1 MIMAAYRAIELN
13 QHKIY
18 YGVSIL
24 SLLLTLHAL
33 TAVGVSVLFVVVFV
47 GFHAAGSV
55 DVSLLLVIILKHAGL
70 FDFHLRIFSRLLASK
85 RLLDLTKSGLGH
97 GLGEGNLE
105 DNIEVAEVVRLLVE
119 GKTLVLDSLDL
130 IGLDDLARDVL
141 DSHL

>member
-1 MIMAAYRAIELN
+1 MIMAAYRALELN

-33 TAVGVSVLFVVVFV
+33 TAVGVSVLFIIVII
-47 GFHAAGSV
+47 GFHAAGGV
-55 DVSLLLVIILKHAGL
+55 NVSLLLVIALKHAGL
-70 FDFHLRIFSRLLASK
+70 FDFHLCIFRRFLASE

-105 DNIEVAEVVRLLVE
+105 DHVEVAEVVGLLVE
-119 GKTLVLDSLDL
+119 GKTLVLNSLDL
-130 IGLDDLARDVL
+130 IGLDDLARHVF